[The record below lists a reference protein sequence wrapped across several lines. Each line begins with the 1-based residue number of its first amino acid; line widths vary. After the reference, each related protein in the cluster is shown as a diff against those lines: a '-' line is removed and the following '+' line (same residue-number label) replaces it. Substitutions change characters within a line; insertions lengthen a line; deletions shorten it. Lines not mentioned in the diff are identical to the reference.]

1 MNEPTEQPTLS
12 ATGQPAASAGQAAA
26 AMEPVSAE
34 DRRWA
39 LLAYLFTPVVPL
51 LLFFVEPAR
60 DRPFVHQHMM
70 QALALGIVQVA
81 LLILAPFTFCISTV
95 VFLLLY
101 VAIFYWGFR
110 AYEGEMFPIP
120 YVTDYLVKQHWL

>member
-1 MNEPTEQPTLS
+1 MNQPTD
-12 ATGQPAASAGQAAA
+12 QPMPSAGQVAAA
-26 AMEPVSAE
+26 LEPASAE

-51 LLFFVEPAR
+51 LLFFIEPAR
-60 DRPFVHQHMM
+60 DRPFVRQHMI
-70 QALALGIVQVA
+70 QALALGVVQVA

-95 VFLLLY
+95 AFLLLY

-110 AYEGEMFPIP
+110 AYNGEVFDIA
-120 YVTDYLVKQHWL
+120 YVTEYLRKQRWL

>member
-1 MNEPTEQPTLS
+1 MNEPTNQPTPS
-12 ATGQPAASAGQAAA
+12 TTGQAATSA
-26 AMEPVSAE
+26 AQAATATQPATAE

-60 DRPFVHQHMM
+60 DRPFVHQHMI
-70 QALALGIVQVA
+70 QALALGVVQVA

-95 VFLLLY
+95 VFLLVY
-101 VAIFYWGFR
+101 VGIFYWGFR
-110 AYEGEMFPIP
+110 AYNGELFEIP
-120 YVTDYLVKQHWL
+120 YVTDYLRKQNWL